1 MHKLKQ
7 IHPWIKNIHSYT
19 HTMDEKWIFI
29 LIINKDISDKL
40 YWHLVEIERLSPPP
54 LQSSKSMAI
63 SQDKGKLGKRIMA
76 AQKDKGM

>member
-1 MHKLKQ
+1 
-7 IHPWIKNIHSYT
+7 
-19 HTMDEKWIFI
+19 MDISI
-29 LIINKDISDKL
+29 IINKDKSDKL
-40 YWHLVEIERLSPPP
+40 CRHIVEIDIPSLPPGPPP